1 MPDPTLIAFALAA
14 SPWALVVMAGVQV
27 IDGIFPFVPGET
39 AVVTLATLGATG
51 HGPSPWA
58 VLGVAVAATMVG
70 DAIAFA
76 IGRRLGTERWGWM
89 RRPRS
94 RRAFAWASQG
104 LLRRPALF
112 LMAAKFVPFVRVA
125 VTMTAGAGGLPVR
138 RYLPISFVASAVYTA
153 YHVLIAL
160 LAGATFASNPLLG
173 ALAAIVLVVLLA
185 LVFELLGRA
194 NRLRRERAQNTLSP
208 R

>member
-1 MPDPTLIAFALAA
+1 MPDPSLVVFALAS
-14 SPWALVVMAGVQV
+14 SPWALLVMAGILV
-27 IDGIFPFVPGET
+27 IDGFFPFVPGET

-58 VLGVAVAATMVG
+58 VLGVAVAATMAG
-70 DAIAFA
+70 DAIAFV
-76 IGRRLGTERWGWM
+76 IGRRLGTRRWAWM
-89 RRPRS
+89 RRPRAAA
-94 RRAFAWASQG
+94 AFAWASQG

-138 RYLPISFVASAVYTA
+138 SYLPISFAASTVYTA

-160 LAGATFASNPLLG
+160 IAGATFAANPLLG
-173 ALAAIVLVVLLA
+173 ALAGIVLVVLLGC
-185 LVFELLGRA
+185 VFELLGRA
-194 NRLRRERAQNTLSP
+194 SRLRRERARNSLSP